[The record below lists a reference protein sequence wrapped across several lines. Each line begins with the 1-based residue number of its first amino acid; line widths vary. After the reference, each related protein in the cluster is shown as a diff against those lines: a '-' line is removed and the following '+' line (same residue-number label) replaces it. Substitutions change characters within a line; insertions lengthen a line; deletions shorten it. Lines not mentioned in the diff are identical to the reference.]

1 MIGLVIWAMIPDQT
15 VGLALVLCGIT
26 IPVGLGAARVW
37 LLFYRFQVDR
47 KRLSHVLVSSDG
59 PLLAGQ
65 LESPLLQEVFD
76 LFDVNKSGDVSI
88 GEVRTLL
95 QSMYPSIPRK
105 HLKAALTLHTSSNG
119 KLTVDDL
126 GPLILEWRHYA
137 RENDPEKSWL
147 QARQISLETV
157 SAVAIHTAVLTHQ
170 QTVSLSSGAAIQ
182 TAALTC
188 GAAKTSVRLKKP
200 MQHFQFRGKWPGRSR
215 AIKDDT
221 SNTQFWT

>member
-1 MIGLVIWAMIPDQT
+1 MIPDQT

-47 KRLSHVLVSSDG
+47 KRLSHVLVSSDE

-95 QSMYPSIPRK
+95 QSMYESEHSEEAPQGCPDAAHQLKWQAHRRRPRASHLGVASLRSRERPGEELASGSPDLTRNRLGGRDSYGSSDSSADGIIKQWGRNPDGSIDQRRRQDVSASQEAN
-105 HLKAALTLHTSSNG
+105 AALPVSW
-119 KLTVDDL
+119 KV
-126 GPLILEWRHYA
+126 A
-137 RENDPEKSWL
+137 RP
-147 QARQISLETV
+147 
-157 SAVAIHTAVLTHQ
+157 VASYQGRHQ
-170 QTVSLSSGAAIQ
+170 QHPVLDLTSG
-182 TAALTC
+182 T
-188 GAAKTSVRLKKP
+188 
-200 MQHFQFRGKWPGRSR
+200 
-215 AIKDDT
+215 
-221 SNTQFWT
+221 